1 MKKQRKR
8 GSGQREAASP
18 SAPAPARPSLLT
30 WAIASALLLLAIAV
44 FVQVRSHDFVNLD
57 DGLYVVD
64 NANVRSGLT
73 ADNVRWAFTTGR
85 AANWHPLTWISH
97 QIDVSLFGMD
107 AGGHHLTNL
116 AWHAVNTLMLFGLLR
131 FMTGSLVRS
140 GFVAAFFAIHPA
152 HVESVAWVSERKDVL
167 STFFWFA
174 TTWSWVRWTRRPSR
188 NLFLLTLVLYVL
200 GLMAKPM
207 LITLPLTWLLLDI
220 WPLERGRMA
229 FRARVIEKAP
239 FMILAVVSAA
249 LTVLVQQQG
258 GAVSSVDYISIA
270 DRIMNAVVA
279 YAAYLRM
286 LVWPTNQA
294 AFYPY
299 NASLGA
305 LTVGIAAAVLI
316 GLSASAFTVRHRAP
330 FVPVGWCWFLGTLVP
345 VIGLLQIGTQSHADR
360 YTYVPYIGLFVALV
374 WGAAALA
381 RRTSF
386 GPGAAIVAGVAAVI
400 VLSVLAHA
408 QAATWRT
415 SEALWSH
422 AVAVTTGNA
431 RAHNLLGAIYGNTG
445 RVQEAEAHFKEAL
458 RLRPDMTEGLHILPN
473 LGRSLM
479 AQGKVADALPYLE
492 RARALK
498 PEDAALANELG
509 IAYLGVNRTADAI
522 AAWRDAVRLDPTLEQ
537 TWFMLGMTLAA
548 NGRVADARVAFSEVV
563 RLNPSRKDAAIALER
578 LR

>member
-1 MKKQRKR
+1 MKKQRKK
-8 GSGQREAASP
+8 QAAVT
-18 SAPAPARPSLLT
+18 PARPAWPF
-30 WAIASALLLLAIAV
+30 WAVASALLLLTIAV
-44 FVQVRSHDFVNLD
+44 FAQVRTHDFVDLD

-64 NANVRSGLT
+64 NVNVKSGLT
-73 ADNVRWAFTTGR
+73 VDNVRWAFTTGR

-107 AGGHHLTNL
+107 AGSHHLTNL
-116 AWHAVNTLMLFGLLR
+116 AWHALNTVMLFGLLR

-140 GFVAAFFAIHPA
+140 GFVAALFAIHPA

-167 STFFWFA
+167 STFFWIA
-174 TTWSWVRWTRRPSR
+174 TTWSWVQWTRRPSR
-188 NLFLLTLVLYVL
+188 NRLILTLALYAF

-207 LITLPLTWLLLDI
+207 LITLPFTWLLLDV
-220 WPLERGRMA
+220 WPLERRRIVW
-229 FRARVIEKAP
+229 RARVLEKMP
-239 FMILAVVSAA
+239 FLLLAAASTVV
-249 LTVLVQQQG
+249 TVLVQQQG
-258 GAVSSVDYISIA
+258 GAVSTVDRISIV

-286 LVWPTNQA
+286 LIWPTDLA

-299 NASLGA
+299 NDNLGA
-305 LTVGIAAAVLI
+305 PAVGAAVVVLAAV
-316 GLSASAFTVRHRAP
+316 SAIAFAVRRHAP
-330 FVPVGWCWFLGTLVP
+330 FVPIGWLWFLGTLVP

-374 WGAAALA
+374 WGADALA
-381 RRTSF
+381 RRASP
-386 GPGAAIVAGVAAVI
+386 GPAVLKVAGVAAVI
-400 VLSVLAHA
+400 VLAVLAHA

-422 AVAVTTGNA
+422 AVAVTSGNA

-445 RVQEAEAHFKEAL
+445 RVQEAEAQFKEAL

-498 PEDAALANELG
+498 PEDAALANEVG
-509 IAYLGVNRTADAI
+509 MAYLGVNRTADAI
-522 AAWRDAVRLDPTLEQ
+522 AAWRDAVRLDPKLEQ

-548 NGRVADARVAFSEVV
+548 SGRVADARAAFTEVV
-563 RLNPSRKDAAIALER
+563 RLNPGRKDAAIALER